1 MQVLI
6 VDDDEIARELLSN
19 ALKQAGY
26 RVRVAPDGREGLAI
40 LRSAPFRIVIS
51 DWVMPEMDGIEL
63 CRQIRAGDFPHYIY
77 LILLTSRDRTQDI
90 VEGLTAGAD
99 DFITKPFDPAELC
112 VRVRA
117 GERILSLET
126 RELAIFAMAKL
137 VESRDWETGAHLE
150 RMRRYARVIAEHLLG
165 WAQFRK
171 QMDADYVRLI
181 YLTSPLHDIGK
192 IGIPDAVL
200 LKPTRLND
208 TEFEIMKRHTIIGAH
223 TLEAALREHPE
234 AQFLSMARDIAL
246 THHENFD
253 GSGYPNGLA
262 GDDIP
267 LCGRIVALADVYDAL
282 TTKRVYKDAYSH
294 DVAKSMIL
302 EEAGRHFDP
311 RIVDAFLETEDQFRA
326 IQQQFSEEQPM
337 SADGGTPG
345 GNLASEAQVKNGRG
359 GESLS
364 RLRRGVDHK
373 RLEF

>member
-26 RVRVAPDGREGLAI
+26 RVRVAADGREALAI

-51 DWVMPEMDGIEL
+51 DWIMPEMDGIEL
-63 CRQIRAGDFPHYIY
+63 CRQIRAGDFPNYIY
-77 LILLTSRDRTQDI
+77 VILLTSRDRTADI
-90 VEGLTAGAD
+90 VDGLTAGAD

-137 VESRDWETGAHLE
+137 VESRDWETGAHVE
-150 RMRRYARVIAEHLLG
+150 RMRRYARVLAEQLLD
-165 WAQFRK
+165 WTEFRE
-171 QMDADYVRLI
+171 QMDSDYVRLI
-181 YLTSPLHDIGK
+181 FLTSPLHDIGK

-208 TEFEIMKRHTIIGAH
+208 IEFEIMKRHTVIGAQ

-234 AQFLSMARDIAL
+234 ARFLTMARDIAL

-253 GSGYPNGLA
+253 GSGYPRGLA

-294 DVAKSMIL
+294 ELAKSMIL
-302 EEAGRHFDP
+302 EEAGTHFDP
-311 RIVDAFLETEDQFRA
+311 RIVQAFLETEDQFRT
-326 IQQQFSEEQPM
+326 IQQQF
-337 SADGGTPG
+337 ADGQTAASQGERGARSAERDMSGYSALGAPRSA
-345 GNLASEAQVKNGRG
+345 LA
-359 GESLS
+359 
-364 RLRRGVDHK
+364 
-373 RLEF
+373 